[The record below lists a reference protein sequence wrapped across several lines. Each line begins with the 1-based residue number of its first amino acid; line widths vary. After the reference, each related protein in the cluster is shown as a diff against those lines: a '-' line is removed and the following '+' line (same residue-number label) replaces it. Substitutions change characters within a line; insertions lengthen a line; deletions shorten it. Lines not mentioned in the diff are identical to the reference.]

1 MLHAGTQPF
10 HRAEF
15 YAIVSADV
23 TVAVNRDWSVVS
35 KKPFREAIEP
45 ARPIEGEGVLKVY
58 SKS

>member
-1 MLHAGTQPF
+1 M
-10 HRAEF
+10 
-15 YAIVSADV
+15 